1 LGLIDGFGT
10 VASVARDVIGYE
22 KVVDFTTY
30 ETFAD
35 RFAKKLGAGM
45 GSILKLELIN
55 KYNIN

>member
-1 LGLIDGFGT
+1 
-10 VASVARDVIGYE
+10 
-22 KVVDFTTY
+22 VVDFTTY